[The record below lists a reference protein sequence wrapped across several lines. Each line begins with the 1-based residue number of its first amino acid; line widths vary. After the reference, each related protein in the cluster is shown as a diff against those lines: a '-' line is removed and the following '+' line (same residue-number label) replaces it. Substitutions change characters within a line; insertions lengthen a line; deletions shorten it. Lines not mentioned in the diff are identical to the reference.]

1 MELPAELV
9 CPLCGYLL
17 EDAVMLP
24 CCAASACNLC
34 AREGLEVSD
43 GRCPVPDCPEP
54 EGISADDLIPNRQL
68 RSKAAAFKERNPGVP
83 TRPAPKKVEEVVK
96 DLVEQSSSPPPPAQ
110 PPPPP
115 SLEAVF
121 GGSTEEEE
129 KPSSPDV
136 DQFDV
141 APPGEEDEGKM
152 GDESSPPPE
161 LPSKNDQSPLSRS
174 DAVQARSRHR
184 PAPKRNR
191 RKRKSPEVDRGHR
204 SVRRQRERGR
214 RARTTKVRTIR

>member
-96 DLVEQSSSPPPPAQ
+96 ELVEQSASPPPP
-110 PPPPP
+110 
-115 SLEAVF
+115 
-121 GGSTEEEE
+121 
-129 KPSSPDV
+129 
-136 DQFDV
+136 
-141 APPGEEDEGKM
+141 
-152 GDESSPPPE
+152 
-161 LPSKNDQSPLSRS
+161 
-174 DAVQARSRHR
+174 
-184 PAPKRNR
+184 
-191 RKRKSPEVDRGHR
+191 
-204 SVRRQRERGR
+204 
-214 RARTTKVRTIR
+214 